1 MRSPILTALVLSSAL
16 LLGCS
21 TASAQSAT
29 VAKPAVDP
37 SEMMSELCG
46 CMSAIDTHGSDRSV
60 EVAVRG
66 CLENAMVA
74 HPVEVR
80 AILQHRSQGGS
91 KAYQLG
97 TALGGALQ
105 QMCAPFRAV
114 RERLQRMPQPIK
126 QGT

>member
-1 MRSPILTALVLSSAL
+1 MRCPILLAFVLGSAL
-16 LLGCS
+16 SLGCTS
-21 TASAQSAT
+21 ASAQSNAS
-29 VAKPAVDP
+29 ASKPDP
-37 SEMMSELCG
+37 SVMMSELCG
-46 CMSAIDTHGSDRSV
+46 CMSNIDTHGSDRSV
-60 EVAVRG
+60 EAGVRG
-66 CLENAMVA
+66 CLENAMLE

-80 AILQHRSQGGS
+80 AILQHRSESGS

-114 RERLQRMPQPIK
+114 RERLQRMPQPVK